1 MTDFFYEYEA
11 SKQFRELEALDRRLE
26 HWGWYRRHETGSAAP
41 GRRFRVGE
49 ALIYL
54 GCWLQGRGGL
64 AGVGVCKVLD
74 KREHGRY
81 HICNTNSQSME
92 ALWER

>member
-41 GRRFRVGE
+41 GWRVRVGE
-49 ALIYL
+49 ALIGL
-54 GCWLQGRGGL
+54 GFWLQGRGEAEGL
-64 AGVGVCKVLD
+64 GVPGKP
-74 KREHGRY
+74 
-81 HICNTNSQSME
+81 
-92 ALWER
+92 